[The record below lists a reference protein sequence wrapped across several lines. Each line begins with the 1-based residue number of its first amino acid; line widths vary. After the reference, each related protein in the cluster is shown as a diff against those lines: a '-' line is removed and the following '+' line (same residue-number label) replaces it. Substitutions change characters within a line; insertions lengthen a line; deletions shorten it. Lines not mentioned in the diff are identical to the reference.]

1 MNYNLL
7 VSGALVP
14 PDARCF
20 YQSFTSAIIYLC
32 LHALAIFQKTEI
44 MALYEQNLWD
54 QNVHI

>member
-1 MNYNLL
+1 
-7 VSGALVP
+7 
-14 PDARCF
+14 
-20 YQSFTSAIIYLC
+20 